1 MKQVFNAFMV
11 ALYLISFALVAAGLW
26 KRAEHGQAAESP
38 EFHYARAP
46 DQTADHDR
54 ALALT
59 IDMAQCRQD
68 LDIAR
73 TARNQSFVACV
84 AALPM
89 SHPDMARLI
98 EECAG
103 VTHER

>member
-1 MKQVFNAFMV
+1 MMRVIERLLFYV
-11 ALYLISFALVAAGLW
+11 AVPAAICLLGAALIENSGNKPAAQRPDES
-26 KRAEHGQAAESP
+26 KAAS
-38 EFHYARAP
+38 

-59 IDMAQCRQD
+59 IDLAQCRQD

-103 VTHER
+103 VTHEQ